1 MTARLDQSGMVP
13 GANLTVRARLTQFG
27 LPVTARS
34 TVEVELER
42 PDGSKAVLAM
52 PEVEP
57 GVFEVVTG
65 APMAGVYSARV
76 LAEGTSLRNRPFTRE
91 QLLSA
96 AVWIGGDQPP
106 PRGGGDGGS
115 YRDGKLCKL
124 LLCLFTN
131 ESIQR
136 FLKKPELDID
146 GVIACIKRCCE
157 HAADNDVREVLRQE
171 PEIVAAIGR
180 IISDPDM
187 RRALKRISDTTA

>member
-1 MTARLDQSGMVP
+1 M
-13 GANLTVRARLTQFG
+13 RA
-27 LPVTARS
+27 
-34 TVEVELER
+34 EVER
-42 PDGSKAVLAM
+42 PDGTATVLTLT
-52 PEVEP
+52 EVEP
-57 GVFEVVTG
+57 GVFERDTL
-65 APMAGVYSARV
+65 AAMSGVYSVRV
-76 LAEGTSLRNRPFTRE
+76 LAEGQSLRGRPFTRE

-96 AVWIGGDQPP
+96 SVWIGGDQPP

-136 FLKKPELDID
+136 FLKKHEIDVD

-171 PEIVAAIGR
+171 PEIVAAIGG
-180 IISDPDM
+180 ILSDADM
-187 RRALKRISDTTA
+187 RRALKRISDTSA